1 MLAAMEDILTTLR
14 NLSFTQMIFAWL
26 FVGCY
31 ALAMGGMLGGSGS
44 LRAGL
49 AAAASGV
56 LFAVFSEQW
65 VHGALL
71 VLFAIAGM
79 GFFVAAAWLLATSS
93 AWLIAR
99 RTLQPEPQPV
109 AVAAPA
115 APQPAAGGLRA
126 LWRSLHLSSEA

>member
-1 MLAAMEDILTTLR
+1 MLAAMEDILATLR

-31 ALAMGGMLGGSGS
+31 ALALGGMLGTSGS

-49 AAAASGV
+49 AAAAAGV

-79 GFFVAAAWLLATSS
+79 GFFLAAAWLLAASS
-93 AWLIAR
+93 AWLVAR
-99 RTLQPEPQPV
+99 RMQQPEPRQVPI
-109 AVAAPA
+109 AAPA
-115 APQPAAGGLRA
+115 ASRPAASGLRA
-126 LWRSLHLSSEA
+126 LWRSLHLSP